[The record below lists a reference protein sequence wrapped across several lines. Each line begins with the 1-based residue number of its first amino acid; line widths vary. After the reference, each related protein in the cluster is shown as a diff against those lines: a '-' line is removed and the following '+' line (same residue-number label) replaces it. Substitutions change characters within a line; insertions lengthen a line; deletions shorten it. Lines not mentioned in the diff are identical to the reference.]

1 MMKYIKKS
9 IEAVTKPG
17 EILYNA
23 TAWNMSRRGNNL
35 LKIKLFYKN
44 VGRIPTDSLKNFFEI
59 FGVPEIALQFL
70 RISVG

>member
-1 MMKYIKKS
+1 MGPERIPPTFSFALLSVEQRKVLPKENWGFFAFRGKKS
-9 IEAVTKPG
+9 
-17 EILYNA
+17 
-23 TAWNMSRRGNNL
+23 
-35 LKIKLFYKN
+35 FYKI